1 MQIRV
6 IENNDNEG
14 EKFSYILDVP
24 LKTVNDIQVALKEV
38 DEYGD
43 VWDVELNTKYTQE
56 EVDMLNKHVD
66 NGYMDYIGFYEIP
79 EGSEIN
85 EELFYKGAGLNRL

>member
-14 EKFSYILDVP
+14 EKFSYILDVTP
-24 LKTVNDIQVALKEV
+24 ELAQEIQNWVDE

-43 VWDVELNTKYTQE
+43 VWSIELDTDYTMD
-56 EVDMLNKHVD
+56 EVAFLNKHVD

-79 EGSEIN
+79 EGSEIS
-85 EELFYKGAGLNRL
+85 EETFYKGAGLNRL

>member
-14 EKFSYILDVP
+14 EKFSYILDVTP
-24 LKTVNDIQVALKEV
+24 ELAQEIQNWVDE

-43 VWDVELNTKYTQE
+43 VWDVELNTKYTKE
-56 EVDMLNKHVD
+56 EVDFLNKHVD

-79 EGSEIN
+79 EGSEIS
-85 EELFYKGAGLNRL
+85 EETFYKGAGLNRL